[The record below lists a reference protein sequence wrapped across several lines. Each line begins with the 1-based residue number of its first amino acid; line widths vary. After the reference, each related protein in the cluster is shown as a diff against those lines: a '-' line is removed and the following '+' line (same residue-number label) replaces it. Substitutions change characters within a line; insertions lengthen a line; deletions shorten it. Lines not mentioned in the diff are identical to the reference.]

1 MYYAAH
7 AQRFWCIEDIS
18 RPLLH
23 KIHIPGQANLLKQ
36 RHTLSLING
45 FKKVIS
51 ERGKKRN

>member
-23 KIHIPGQANLLKQ
+23 KIHILGQANLLKQ